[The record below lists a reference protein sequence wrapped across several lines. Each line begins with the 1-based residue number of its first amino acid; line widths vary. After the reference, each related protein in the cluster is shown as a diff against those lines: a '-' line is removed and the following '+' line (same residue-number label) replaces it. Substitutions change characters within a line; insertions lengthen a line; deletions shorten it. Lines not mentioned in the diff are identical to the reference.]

1 MASAALMAGSVMSTG
16 GIAALAVKLIR
27 GKKSVEEHNS
37 TNITKRSNDDGN
49 DEPSSDEPGNDE

>member
-1 MASAALMAGSVMSTG
+1 MSTG